1 LDPSVSASPNSTIR
15 MPRQVRD
22 SSLESRAARG
32 RLKVRHKP
40 YFRLIEPGL
49 HLGYR
54 KLASGPGTWIARRYT
69 GGGKYRVEN
78 LRAADASDALIVAD
92 DYTDADGVNV
102 LSFAQAQT
110 AARSARHRPR
120 KGPYTVAD
128 AIADYL
134 DAKHSDGRDISDS
147 RSRANAH
154 ILPALGDTE
163 AAALTAEHLR
173 KWHRAL
179 ANAAPR
185 RRTRAGEPQQY
196 GDKGEGKRRRWASA
210 NRVLT
215 ILKAALN
222 HAFHD
227 GKIAVDTEWRRAKP
241 FRGVAA
247 ARLRYLSLA
256 EARRLINAAEPPNF
270 RLMVQAALQTG
281 ARYGQLA
288 ALTVADFNAD
298 VGTLRMR
305 SFKGQGGHERGHHVT
320 LTDEGQAFFLAAC
333 AGRAGRELIFRNGD
347 REWRKS
353 EQKLRVLAAC
363 EHAKIVPPV
372 SFHTLRHTWASLA
385 VMAGV
390 PLLVIAKNL
399 GHADTRMVEGHYGH
413 MAPSY
418 VAEAIR
424 AGAPRFGPAVASNV
438 KALR

>member
-1 LDPSVSASPNSTIR
+1 

-69 GGGKYRVEN
+69 GGGKYAVEN
-78 LRAADASDALIVAD
+78 LRADGAELVVAD
-92 DYTDADGVNV
+92 DYADADGMTV
-102 LSFAQAQT
+102 LSFAQAQS
-110 AARSARHRPR
+110 AARAARHGPR
-120 KGPYTVAD
+120 KARYTVAY

-134 DAKHSDGRDISDS
+134 EAKHSDGRDVGDS

-154 ILPALGDTE
+154 ILPALGEEE
-163 AAALTAEHLR
+163 AAALTAEQLR

-185 RRTRAGEPQQY
+185 RRTRPGEAQQY
-196 GDKGEGKRRRWASA
+196 GDKGEKRRRQASA

-227 GKIAVDTEWRRAKP
+227 GKIAADTEWRKAKP
-241 FRGVAA
+241 FRGVEVS
-247 ARLRYLSLA
+247 RLRYLSLA
-256 EARRLINAAEPPNF
+256 EAKRLINAAEPSF
-270 RLMVQAALQTG
+270 RLLVQAALQTG
-281 ARYGQLA
+281 GRYGQLA

-298 VGTLRMR
+298 VATLRMR
-305 SFKGQGGHERGHHVT
+305 SFKGQGHEHEHHVA
-320 LTDEGQAFFLAAC
+320 LTDEGAAFFRNVC

-353 EQKLRVLAAC
+353 DQKRPMLAAC
-363 EHAKIVPPV
+363 EHAKITPAV

-399 GHADTRMVEGHYGH
+399 GHADTRMVENHYGH

-424 AGAPRFGPAVASNV
+424 AGAPRFGAVASNV
-438 KALR
+438 KPLR

>member
-1 LDPSVSASPNSTIR
+1 

-32 RLKVRHKP
+32 RLRVQHKP
-40 YFRLIEPGL
+40 FYRLIEPGL

-69 GGGKYRVEN
+69 GGGKYGVEN
-78 LRAADASDALIVAD
+78 LRTSAGELVVAD
-92 DYTDADGVNV
+92 DYADADGVTV

-110 AARSARHRPR
+110 AARAARHGRR
-120 KGPYTVAD
+120 NCGRYTVAD

-134 DAKHSDGRDISDS
+134 DARAADGRDISDS

-154 ILPALGDTE
+154 ILPSLGEKE
-163 AAALTAEHLR
+163 AAALTAEQLR

-185 RRTRAGEPQQY
+185 RRTRPGDAQQFGER
-196 GDKGEGKRRRWASA
+196 GERRRRQASA

-227 GKIAVDTEWRRAKP
+227 GKIAADVEWRKAKP
-241 FRGVAA
+241 FRGVEAS
-247 ARLRYLSLA
+247 RLRYLSLG
-256 EARRLINAAEPPNF
+256 EAKRLINGAEPSF
-270 RLMVQAALQTG
+270 RLLVQAALQTG

-305 SFKGQGGHERGHHVT
+305 SRKGDGHEREHHCM
-320 LTDEGQAFFLAAC
+320 LTEEGAGFFRTVC
-333 AGRAGRELIFRNGD
+333 AGRAGRELLFRNGE

-353 EQKLRVLAAC
+353 EQKRPMIAAC
-363 EHAKIVPPV
+363 EHAKITPAV
-372 SFHTLRHTWASLA
+372 SFHALRHTWASLA

-399 GHADTRMVEGHYGH
+399 GHADTRMVERHYGH
-413 MAPSY
+413 LAPSY

-424 AGAPRFGPAVASNV
+424 AGAPRFGMAASNV
-438 KALR
+438 KPLR

>member
-1 LDPSVSASPNSTIR
+1 

-32 RLKVRHKP
+32 RIKVRHKP

-69 GGGKYRVEN
+69 GAGKYAVEN
-78 LRAADASDALIVAD
+78 LRAEHALIVAD
-92 DYTDADGVNV
+92 DYADADGVTV
-102 LSFAQAQT
+102 LSFAQAQS
-110 AARSARHRPR
+110 AARAARHGPR
-120 KGPYTVAD
+120 NGRYTVAA

-134 DAKHSDGRDISDS
+134 DARAADGRDISDS

-154 ILPALGDTE
+154 ILPALGDQE
-163 AAALTAEHLR
+163 AAALTAEQLR

-185 RRTRAGEPQQY
+185 RRTRPGDAQQFGER
-196 GDKGEGKRRRWASA
+196 GEKRRRQASA

-222 HAFHD
+222 HAFQD
-227 GKIAVDTEWRRAKP
+227 GKVAADTEWRKAKP
-241 FRGVAA
+241 FRGVEAS
-247 ARLRYLSLA
+247 RLRYLSLA
-256 EARRLINAAEPPNF
+256 EAKRLINGAEPSF

-305 SFKGQGGHERGHHVT
+305 SRKGDGHEREHHCT
-320 LTDEGQAFFLAAC
+320 LTEEGAGFFRTVC
-333 AGRAGRELIFRNGD
+333 AGRAGRELLFRNGD

-353 EQKLRVLAAC
+353 EQNRPMIAAC
-363 EHAKIVPPV
+363 EHAKIAPAV
-372 SFHTLRHTWASLA
+372 SFHALRHTWASLA

-399 GHADTRMVEGHYGH
+399 GHADTRMVERHYGH
-413 MAPSY
+413 LAPSY

-424 AGAPRFGPAVASNV
+424 AGAPRFGAVASNV
-438 KALR
+438 KPLR

>member
-1 LDPSVSASPNSTIR
+1 

-40 YFRLIEPGL
+40 YYRLIEPGL

-69 GGGKYRVEN
+69 GGGKYAVEN
-78 LRAADASDALIVAD
+78 LRAGGDALVVAD
-92 DYTDADGVNV
+92 DYADADGVNV
-102 LSFAQAQT
+102 LSFAQAQS
-110 AARSARHRPR
+110 AARAARHGPR
-120 KGPYTVAD
+120 KGRYTVGH

-134 DAKHSDGRDISDS
+134 DAKRADGRDIGDS

-154 ILPALGDTE
+154 ILPALGDE
-163 AAALTAEHLR
+163 ECAELTAEQLR

-185 RRTRAGEPQQY
+185 RRTRPGEAQQY
-196 GDKGEGKRRRWASA
+196 GDKGEKRRRQASA

-222 HAFHD
+222 HAFAD
-227 GKIAVDTEWRRAKP
+227 GKIAADTEWRKAKP
-241 FRGVAA
+241 FRGVEAS
-247 ARLRYLSLA
+247 RLRYLSLA
-256 EARRLINAAEPPNF
+256 EAKRLINGAEPSF
-270 RLMVQAALQTG
+270 RLLVQAALQVG

-305 SFKGQGGHERGHHVT
+305 SRKGDGHEHEHHAT
-320 LTDEGQAFFLAAC
+320 LTEEGAAFFRTVC
-333 AGRAGRELIFRNGD
+333 AGRTGRELLFRNGD

-353 EQKLRVLAAC
+353 DQKRPMLAAC
-363 EHAKIVPPV
+363 EHAKIAPPV
-372 SFHTLRHTWASLA
+372 SFHALRHTWASLA

-390 PLLVIAKNL
+390 PLLVVAKNM
-399 GHADTRMVEGHYGH
+399 GHADTRMVERHYGH
-413 MAPSY
+413 LAPSY

-424 AGAPRFGPAVASNV
+424 AGAPRFAAVASNV
-438 KALR
+438 KPLR

>member
-1 LDPSVSASPNSTIR
+1 

-40 YFRLIEPGL
+40 HYRLIEPGL

-69 GGGKYRVEN
+69 GGGKYVVEN
-78 LRAADASDALIVAD
+78 LRADGADLVVAD
-92 DYTDADGVNV
+92 DYADADGVNV

-110 AARSARHRPR
+110 AARTARHRPR

-134 DAKHSDGRDISDS
+134 EAKHSDGRDISDS

-163 AAALTAEHLR
+163 AAALTAEQLR

-185 RRTRAGEPQQY
+185 RRTSAGEAQQY
-196 GDKGEGKRRRWASA
+196 GDKGDGKRRRWASA

-222 HAFHD
+222 HAFAD
-227 GKIAVDTEWRRAKP
+227 GKIAADTEWRRAKP
-241 FRGVAA
+241 FRGVSA

-256 EARRLINAAEPPNF
+256 EAKRLINAAEPNF
-270 RLMVQAALQTG
+270 RPMVQAALQTG
-281 ARYGQLA
+281 GRYGQLA

-305 SFKGQGGHERGHHVT
+305 SFKGQGGHEREHHVT
-320 LTDEGQAFFLAAC
+320 LTEEGAAFFLAAC
-333 AGRAGRELIFRNGD
+333 AGRAGRDLIFRNGD

-353 EQKLRVLAAC
+353 EQKQRMLDAC
-363 EHAKIVPPV
+363 KHAKITPAV
-372 SFHTLRHTWASLA
+372 SFHIMRHTWASLA
-385 VMAGV
+385 VMAGM
-390 PLLVIAKNL
+390 PLLVVAKNL
-399 GHADTRMVEGHYGH
+399 GHADTRMVEHHYGH
-413 MAPSY
+413 LAPSY

-424 AGAPRFGPAVASNV
+424 AGAPRFGTVASNV
-438 KALR
+438 KPLVR